1 MIHEAREWLLT
12 TSRDKREELI
22 GATITLLAL
31 LTASATL
38 AGHRAHTEEVVFQTK
53 ATDQWGF
60 YQAKHI
66 RAHMYGMEAEKA
78 LASSDAGMHKLARKY
93 LTTAIYE
100 QCGAPAAKSCNL
112 ENCGPTDDKRA
123 KSAPSCNVP
132 VLKDSSELEAVFKT
146 DLLPDSS
153 FRKRFLPVSNST
165 NTRTGDAPGEE
176 PAATAQKGLAGTGEP
191 PVKKLPGAADIIEGA
206 RSHDDEVFDFS
217 HVALFYDISEIILE
231 ISIMICGVG
240 LVVDKEDSHAA
251 AYFAMVVAMTVATA
265 GVGVSLFA
273 LQFHLKPG
281 VAGVIIGAAAVA
293 ALVLIGWTILYSHE
307 RNKHRQIAAP
317 VKP

>member
-100 QCGAPAAKSCNL
+100 QCGAPAAKSARRRAITATAA
-112 ENCGPTDDKRA
+112 PTLDWKDLSPRSA
-123 KSAPSCNVP
+123 GAPSSRGFGLGSPPRVSTRWTII
-132 VLKDSSELEAVFKT
+132 LAAA
-146 DLLPDSS
+146 SS
-153 FRKRFLPVSNST
+153 F
-165 NTRTGDAPGEE
+165 
-176 PAATAQKGLAGTGEP
+176 
-191 PVKKLPGAADIIEGA
+191 GAVY
-206 RSHDDEVFDFS
+206 R
-217 HVALFYDISEIILE
+217 
-231 ISIMICGVG
+231 
-240 LVVDKEDSHAA
+240 
-251 AYFAMVVAMTVATA
+251 
-265 GVGVSLFA
+265 
-273 LQFHLKPG
+273 
-281 VAGVIIGAAAVA
+281 AAVPMNS
-293 ALVLIGWTILYSHE
+293 G
-307 RNKHRQIAAP
+307 
-317 VKP
+317 

>member
-12 TSRDKREELI
+12 TSRNKREELI

-78 LASSDAGMHKLARKY
+78 QASSDAGMHKLTKKY

-100 QCGAPAAKSCNL
+100 QCGAPAAKSCNV
-112 ENCGPTDDKRA
+112 ENCGPADDKRA
-123 KSAPSCNVP
+123 KSAHPCNVP
-132 VLKDSSELEAVFKT
+132 VLKDSPELEVVFK
-146 DLLPDSS
+146 DLLSDSS

-165 NTRTGDAPGEE
+165 STRTGDAPGEE
-176 PAATAQKGLAGTGEP
+176 PAATAQKGPTGTGEP

-206 RSHDDEVFDFS
+206 RSHDDEVSDFN
-217 HVALFYDISEIILE
+217 HVALRYDISEIILE

-265 GVGVSLFA
+265 GVGVSLLA
-273 LQFHLKPG
+273 LQFHLERG

-293 ALVLIGWTILYSHE
+293 ALVLIGWIILYSHE